1 MWNVGTHIITII
13 YYIIIIIFQILMPC
27 MICLLFLNYE
37 PLLIYPLNI
46 AGGAGVSVAYLV
58 PW

>member
-1 MWNVGTHIITII
+1 
-13 YYIIIIIFQILMPC
+13 MPC